1 MTITTENVVTA
12 AIGLA
17 LLTEVFLRFR
27 AQRDGEPGQPRI
39 RYYALDG
46 IVGILLLLGVVGP
59 GGLRFQLPGPS
70 ESSTTQASI
79 QPTRMAAG
87 PGQYPPKRFR
97 AYGIVAFKSR
107 LTSAN
112 KDRYNLICEAY
123 VSAISYYGDV
133 KAPLSDQMVT
143 VWPVES
149 VAWADK
155 INAERRE
162 KVCADAVPHYD
173 LTTALDA
180 IDSAR
185 KNGASLDGLGPFL
198 LAWSPGAA
206 KGEPDSLV
214 LVADMSDVIN
224 DEQSHQLLD
233 MWVQD
238 IQHDSSLWYPTWD
251 PKKLNFKIR
260 LWFDKWGTR
269 LLATY
274 QSNK

>member
-1 MTITTENVVTA
+1 
-12 AIGLA
+12 
-17 LLTEVFLRFR
+17 
-27 AQRDGEPGQPRI
+27 
-39 RYYALDG
+39 
-46 IVGILLLLGVVGP
+46 
-59 GGLRFQLPGPS
+59 
-70 ESSTTQASI
+70 
-79 QPTRMAAG
+79 
-87 PGQYPPKRFR
+87 
-97 AYGIVAFKSR
+97 
-107 LTSAN
+107 
-112 KDRYNLICEAY
+112 
-123 VSAISYYGDV
+123 
-133 KAPLSDQMVT
+133 MVT